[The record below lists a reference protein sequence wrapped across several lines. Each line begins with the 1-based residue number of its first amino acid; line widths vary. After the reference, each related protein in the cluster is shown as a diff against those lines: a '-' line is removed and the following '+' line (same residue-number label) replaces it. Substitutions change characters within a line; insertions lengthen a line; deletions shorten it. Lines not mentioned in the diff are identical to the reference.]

1 MKALIQWLLD
11 LLYPPK
17 CMLCH
22 RLMDTSDTPTCG
34 RCEYDLP
41 EFEQTPAGVPFC
53 GKVAAPFH
61 YEGLVRGS
69 ILRFK
74 FHGMQSYA
82 KQYAV
87 WMAAKLHGEGM
98 EHYDVITWV
107 PCSARRRWTRG
118 FDQSELL
125 ARALA
130 DEMQIPHAAMLKKI
144 RHTKKQSTLRDPAR
158 RRANVLGAYEVMKP
172 ECVSGRKILLVD
184 DVLTTGATMSEC
196 GKMLQLAGAE
206 APDCAVI
213 AAARRKN

>member
-1 MKALIQWLLD
+1 MKALVRWLLD

-22 RLMDTSDTPTCG
+22 RLLDTSDIPTCG

-41 EFEQTPAGVPFC
+41 EFEQASASVPFC
-53 GKVAAPFH
+53 GKAAAPFH
-61 YEGLVRGS
+61 YEGLVRAS

-82 KQYAV
+82 RQYAV
-87 WMAAKLHGEGM
+87 WMAAKLRGEKM
-98 EHYDVITWV
+98 ERYDLIAWV
-107 PCSARRRWTRG
+107 PCSARRKWTRG

-130 DEMQIPHAAMLKKI
+130 DEMRIPLAAVLKKI
-144 RHTKKQSTLRDPAR
+144 RHTKKQSTLRDPAC
-158 RRANVLGAYEVMKP
+158 RRANVLGAYEVNDP
-172 ECVSGRKILLVD
+172 ERVSGRKILLVD

-196 GKMLQLAGAE
+196 GKILQLAGAE